1 MRPLAL
7 SLLSFW
13 GAILLAGCA
22 TSLPDVPPIAQ
33 SVKPATPEIVGPKGQ
48 LGGAQA
54 RVVIPREQR
63 GSDADQLIN
72 TTVSLMESLNGR
84 PLPAGNKVTLLV
96 DGPATYG
103 AMFKAIEGP
112 KDHINFETLVFAD
125 NGRCS
130 NRPWFYTIF
139 TGPCPCSFLAF
150 IHVAFSL
157 VIMKSEV
164 VINEERV

>member
-1 MRPLAL
+1 MRKTVVLIAY
-7 SLLSFW
+7 
-13 GAILLAGCA
+13 LLAVLVVVTACQ
-22 TSLPDVPPIAQ
+22 T
-33 SVKPATPEIVGPKGQ
+33 PAGRSAGQ
-48 LGGAQA
+48 
-54 RVVIPREQR
+54 VVDDGTI
-63 GSDADQLIN
+63 
-72 TTVSLMESLNGR
+72 TTGR
-84 PLPAGNKVTLLV
+84 PLTAGNKVTLLV
-96 DGPATYG
+96 DGPATHG
-103 AMFKAIEGP
+103 ALFKAIEGA
-112 KDHINFETLVFAD
+112 KDHINFETFVFAD